1 MNLQKAPFS
10 LIAFVL
16 GMLLLVLLIKS
27 APEVAGG
34 EPKLPLL
41 TMLIVSEFGFVV
53 NAIGVFT
60 AVKAMLNT
68 GINQYLL
75 AGAICCSALS
85 VKFMMIGISYWPL

>member
-16 GMLLLVLLIKS
+16 GITLLVLLIKS

-60 AVKAMLNT
+60 AVKTMLST

>member
-1 MNLQKAPFS
+1 MNLQQTPFS

-16 GMLLLVLLIKS
+16 GIILLVLLIKS
-27 APEVAGG
+27 APEVVGG

-60 AVKAMLNT
+60 AIKTMLNT